1 MDLDGTINEL
11 YALPRDEFIAARAA
25 RVKQARAEGDELGAK
40 RLGRLRKPS
49 VAAWLA
55 NQLARAHPAEI
66 GELLELGGQLRR
78 AHARL
83 DGRELQQ
90 LSRERQRLMQGLR
103 KLAQTIGPAS
113 EATLRQL
120 DESLIAALAD
130 PDAAEDLR
138 AGRLE
143 SAVASQTEWPAA
155 LISLAPVA
163 DQPITEKPIA
173 LKPEKPAPAKKTGSG
188 PSHQQRERLAT
199 AQKAAEHASTAV
211 DLARISSDEAVNG
224 AEEAA
229 QEVDR
234 LRRELQEA
242 RDAQAQAAQ
251 DADAARRS
259 LRQAE
264 RAQQAAERELRAAE
278 MAVRASGG

>member
-1 MDLDGTINEL
+1 MDLDGTIDEL
-11 YALPRDEFIAARAA
+11 YALPREEFIAARAA

-55 NQLARAHPAEI
+55 NQLARAHPTEI
-66 GELLELGGQLRR
+66 GELLELGSQLRR

-83 DGRELQQ
+83 DGRQLQE
-90 LSRERQRLMQGLR
+90 LSRERQRLMRGLR
-103 KLAQTIGPAS
+103 KLAQAIAPAT

-130 PDAAEDLR
+130 PDAAQDLR

-155 LISLAPVA
+155 LVSLAPVA
-163 DQPITEKPIA
+163 
-173 LKPEKPAPAKKTGSG
+173 EKPAEKPTALTPVPKKKTDSG
-188 PSHQQRERLAT
+188 PSSQQRERLAT
-199 AQKAAEHASTAV
+199 AQKAADHAITAV
-211 DLARISSDEAVNG
+211 DVARIASEEAVRG

-251 DADAARRS
+251 DADSARRS

-264 RAQQAAERELRAAE
+264 RAQQAAQRELRAAE